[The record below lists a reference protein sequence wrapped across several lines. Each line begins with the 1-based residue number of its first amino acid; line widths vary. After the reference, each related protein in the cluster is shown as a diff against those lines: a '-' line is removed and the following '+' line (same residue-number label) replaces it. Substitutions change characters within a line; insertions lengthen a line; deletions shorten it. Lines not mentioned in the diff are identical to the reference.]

1 VVSGG
6 GDERVQPGVRV
17 LSGGTLLGDPG
28 SCCTPT
34 GRAGLASGMP
44 FLGAEVS
51 GCAAVAWHLHL
62 SSEGVKR
69 SGLGRELIALGA
81 CEFTGGRLV
90 WSGTAGA
97 DGCWAERLVRCGF
110 C

>member
-1 VVSGG
+1 M
-6 GDERVQPGVRV
+6 VRAD
-17 LSGGTLLGDPG
+17 LM
-28 SCCTPT
+28 
-34 GRAGLASGMP
+34 SGMP

-69 SGLGRELIALGA
+69 NGLGRELIALGA

-90 WSGTAGA
+90 WPGTAEAGSR
-97 DGCWAERLVRCGF
+97 WAEGLVRCGF